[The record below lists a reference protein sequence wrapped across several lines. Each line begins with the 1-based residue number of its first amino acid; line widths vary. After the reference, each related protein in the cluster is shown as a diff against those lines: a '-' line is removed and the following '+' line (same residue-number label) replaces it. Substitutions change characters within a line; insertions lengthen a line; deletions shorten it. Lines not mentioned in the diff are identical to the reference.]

1 MEITEEVK
9 ERIRDAIARAIG
21 GGAYDC
27 TRHWSA
33 WGYGTMEETDFIPII
48 AQNERLS
55 EITDAVIEVIIPT
68 IKKNEIS
75 ISMNV

>member
-9 ERIRDAIARAIG
+9 ERIRDAVARAIG
-21 GGAYDC
+21 SRAYDC

-33 WGYGTMEETDFIPII
+33 WGCGTMDETDFIPII

-55 EITDAVIEVIIPT
+55 EITDAVIEAIMPV
-68 IKKNEIS
+68 IKKNE
-75 ISMNV
+75 VLR

>member
-48 AQNERLS
+48 DQAERLA
-55 EITDAVIEVIIPT
+55 EIADAVIEAIIAIT
-68 IKKNEIS
+68 KE
-75 ISMNV
+75 